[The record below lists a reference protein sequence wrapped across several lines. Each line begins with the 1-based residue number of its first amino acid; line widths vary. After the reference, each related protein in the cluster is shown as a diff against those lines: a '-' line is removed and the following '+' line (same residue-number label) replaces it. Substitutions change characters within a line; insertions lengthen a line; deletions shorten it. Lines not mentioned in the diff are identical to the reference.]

1 MKSILVEKEAEYNFK
16 GKAVEKILWYCKVIL
31 VISSV
36 QASKTRRLFVEVTF
50 AKTQPK
56 VQLSLASGTTVR

>member
-1 MKSILVEKEAEYNFK
+1 MEKEDEYNLK

-36 QASKTRRLFVEVTF
+36 QASKARRLFIEVTF
-50 AKTQPK
+50 AKPKPKPK
-56 VQLSLASGTTVR
+56 VAKFGK